1 MSDHVTILGNLT
13 TDPAIHHGQADRPVA
28 RLRVAV
34 NRARF
39 DRDSGEW
46 VTVPPVFHT
55 VVAFGAL
62 AENIAGSAL
71 SRGDAV
77 VVVGGFA
84 DDSYTSEGGTTQERI
99 QVIARAVGGPDPVR
113 HHCAAHSPRRDA
125 TGRDG
130 ARPAMVEST

>member
-13 TDPAIHHGQADRPVA
+13 IDPTIHNCQADRPVA

-46 VTVPPVFHT
+46 VKLPPVFHT

-84 DDSYTSEGGTTQERI
+84 DDSYTPEGGTTQQRI
-99 QVIARAVGGPDPVR
+99 QVIARAIGPDLSRTAVTVQR
-113 HHCAAHSPRRDA
+113 TRRDA
-125 TGRDG
+125 ARDA

>member
-1 MSDHVTILGNLT
+1 MSDHITILGNLT
-13 TDPAIHHGQADRPVA
+13 TDPTVHYGQADRPVA

-46 VTVPPVFHT
+46 VKLPPVFHT

-62 AENIAGSAL
+62 AENIAGGAL

-84 DDSYTSEGGTTQERI
+84 DDSYTPEGGTTQQRI
-99 QVIARAVGGPDPVR
+99 QVIARTIGPDLARATVTLGR
-113 HHCAAHSPRRDA
+113 TRRDA
-125 TGRDG
+125 AARRGR
-130 ARPAMVEST
+130 RWSR